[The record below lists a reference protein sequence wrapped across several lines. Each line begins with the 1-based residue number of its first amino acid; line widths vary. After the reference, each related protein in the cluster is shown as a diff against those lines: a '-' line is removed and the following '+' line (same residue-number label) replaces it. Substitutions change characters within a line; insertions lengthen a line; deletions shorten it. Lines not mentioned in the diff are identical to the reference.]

1 MITPPKNHIRV
12 LDNGIGWVGLLD
24 HMGDETTIVNAA
36 RISFQNVKQEF
47 DERDQKLLKYLIQ
60 NQHTTPL
67 EHVTFSFSVH
77 CPLYVRS
84 QWMRHRI
91 ASYNE
96 VSRRYTQ
103 DEIEFYIP
111 SELRKQSDSNR
122 QASTD
127 ELVENNDL
135 VVEDYKKIC
144 EDAYD
149 TYLHLLAKGVCREQ
163 ARGVLPQCMMTTFW
177 YTVNLHSLLHFIQL
191 REDNHAQKEIQE
203 YATAMKE
210 LIKPYV
216 PHVIEYYD
224 SLQKKDF

>member
-1 MITPPKNHIRV
+1 MIKPPENHIRV
-12 LDNGIGWVGLLD
+12 LDNKIGWVGLLD

-36 RISFQNVKQEF
+36 RISFQNVKEVF

-144 EDAYD
+144 ENAYD

-177 YTVNLHSLLHFIQL
+177 YTVNLHSLLHFISL

-203 YATAMKE
+203 YALAMKE

-216 PHVIEYYD
+216 PHVIEAFD
-224 SLQKKDF
+224 NKK

>member
-1 MITPPKNHIRV
+1 MITPPKNHIKV
-12 LDNGIGWVGLLD
+12 LDNGMGWVGLLD

-96 VSRRYTQ
+96 VSRRYT
-103 DEIEFYIP
+103 DEDIEFYIP
-111 SELRKQSDSNR
+111 NELRNQSDSNR

-127 ELVENNDL
+127 EIIPANYEAI
-135 VVEDYKKIC
+135 EAYKNVCSK
-144 EDAYD
+144 AYD
-149 TYLHLLAKGVCREQ
+149 TYLDLLAKGVCREQ

-216 PHVIEYYD
+216 PHVIEAFENR
-224 SLQKKDF
+224 KK

>member
-1 MITPPKNHIRV
+1 MIKPPENHIKV
-12 LDNGIGWVGLLD
+12 LEGFGWVGLLD
-24 HMGDETTIVNAA
+24 HMGDETSIVNAA
-36 RISFQNVKQEF
+36 RISFQNIKDTF
-47 DERDQKLLKYLIQ
+47 DERDQKLLKYLIE
-60 NQHTTPL
+60 NRHTTPL

-96 VSRRYTQ
+96 VSRRYTEE
-103 DEIEFYIP
+103 EIEFYIP

-127 ELVENNDL
+127 EIISANYEAVAA
-135 VVEDYKKIC
+135 YKKTC
-144 EDAYD
+144 DAAYGE
-149 TYLHLLAKGVCREQ
+149 YLDLLEKGVCREQ

-177 YTVNLHSLLHFIQL
+177 FTVNLHSLLHFISL

-210 LIKPYV
+210 LVKPFI
-216 PHVIEYYD
+216 PHVIQYFD
-224 SLQKKDF
+224 SLEKKDF

>member
-1 MITPPKNHIRV
+1 MIKPPENHIRV
-12 LDNGIGWVGLLD
+12 LDNGMGWVGLLD

-47 DERDQKLLKYLIQ
+47 DERDQKLLKYLIK

-96 VSRRYTQ
+96 VSRRYT
-103 DEIEFYIP
+103 DEDIEFYIP
-111 SELRKQSDSNR
+111 NELRNQSDSNR

-127 ELVENNDL
+127 EIIPTNYEAVEA
-135 VVEDYKKIC
+135 YKNIC
-144 EDAYD
+144 SKAYD
-149 TYLHLLAKGVCREQ
+149 TYLDLLAKGVCREQ

-177 YTVNLHSLLHFIQL
+177 YTVNLHSLLHFIEL

-203 YATAMKE
+203 YAVAMKE
-210 LIKPYV
+210 LIKPFV
-216 PHVIEYYD
+216 PHVIEAFD
-224 SLQKKDF
+224 NKK